1 MPGEIANNAL
11 FGGTNKV
18 HYRQT
23 EGFQWLLTFVPKMAN
38 VERFGCNKVVY
49 SLSCHLFHI
58 SLAEWIQLTGKHMAD
73 EDWAPGK

>member
-1 MPGEIANNAL
+1 ML
-11 FGGTNKV
+11 CLGGQI
-18 HYRQT
+18 RCIIGRLQ
-23 EGFQWLLTFVPKMAN
+23 GFQWLLTFVPKMAN